1 MKQSSQ
7 KQKNQALTYN
17 CFLNIFLKID
27 ADRVYILWRIVMK
40 QYNKQ
45 YDAFYDDVKNVWLED
60 VCSDNN
66 CNYCKDRPS
75 EPPLEELGFKL

>member
-1 MKQSSQ
+1 
-7 KQKNQALTYN
+7 
-17 CFLNIFLKID
+17 
-27 ADRVYILWRIVMK
+27 MK

-75 EPPLEELGFKL
+75 KPLLEELGFKL

>member
-1 MKQSSQ
+1 
-7 KQKNQALTYN
+7 
-17 CFLNIFLKID
+17 
-27 ADRVYILWRIVMK
+27 MK

-75 EPPLEELGFKL
+75 EPLLEELGVIRRWGTGSVL